1 MWSLSFVQHVYVDGG
16 IDPDSMQEVVR
27 WHDMTLVDNIPQS
40 HCRSCGTGL
49 RHHHY
54 HCGVCAVFCR
64 SPCLPVNLK
73 KLSPNFPKYIIV
85 PFHFLFRFG
94 SCRVNALNMVDSELR
109 ILKCGV
115 HAV

>member
-1 MWSLSFVQHVYVDGG
+1 
-16 IDPDSMQEVVR
+16 
-27 WHDMTLVDNIPQS
+27 MTLVDNIPQS
-40 HCRSCGTGL
+40 HCSCETGL

-64 SPCLPVNLK
+64 SPCLPINLK
-73 KLSPNFPKYIIV
+73 K
-85 PFHFLFRFG
+85 FLFQTG

-115 HAV
+115 HSV